1 LKRVLDVASSAAGLL
16 LLSPF
21 IGAIAITIKLSD
33 GGPVLYSGERIGR
46 YGVPFRMHKFRT
58 MVVNADRLGGSS
70 ASGDDPRITS
80 LGRFLRKSKLDELPQ
95 LLNVLTGQMSLVGPR
110 PEVSE
115 YVAMYT
121 EEERALLQLRPG
133 ITDWASLWNSD
144 EGATLAAYADPDA
157 AYRDLIRPTKLRL
170 QLQYLTDHSLLTD
183 LRILSLT
190 ALAMVGLRR
199 ERA

>member
-1 LKRVLDVASSAAGLL
+1 MKRSLDVVLSAAGLV

-21 IGAIAITIKLSD
+21 LAAIAIAIKLSD
-33 GGPVLYSGERIGR
+33 GGPVLYSGERVGR
-46 YGVPFRMHKFRT
+46 YGIPFQMHKFRT

-70 ASGDDPRITS
+70 ASGDDPRITP
-80 LGRFLRKSKLDELPQ
+80 LGQVLRRTKLDELPQ
-95 LLNVLTGQMSLVGPR
+95 LFNVLTGQMSLVGPR
-110 PEVSE
+110 PEVPE

-144 EGATLAAYADPDA
+144 EGSTLAAYADPDA
-157 AYRDLIRPTKLRL
+157 AYRDVIRPTKLRL
-170 QLQYLTDHSLLTD
+170 QLQYLMDHSLRTD

-199 ERA
+199 DRM